1 MPSPSVSPGHQ
12 QQQQLMEVDEG
23 NEDED
28 YFAHGQQIVLHED
41 KQYYPDADRVFGQD
55 VEALVMEEDAQALD
69 VPIIAP
75 PKQANFQMYER
86 NQLEPNYSLEFLAF
100 LA

>member
-1 MPSPSVSPGHQ
+1 MQRQDDMPSPSVSPGH

-41 KQYYPDADRVFGQD
+41 KQYYPDAERVFGQD
-55 VEALVMEEDAQALD
+55 VEALVMEEDA
-69 VPIIAP
+69 
-75 PKQANFQMYER
+75 
-86 NQLEPNYSLEFLAF
+86 
-100 LA
+100 